1 MYSVKYVNILAEA
14 VEVVNRPFVLNMSEA
29 AQLQVTDEVLTG
41 MMKFITDKYNSL
53 DFGEIE
59 RSAGDISRFKYTEM
73 IRENAEMLKNIYEK
87 SGDPGAKKYAEVANS
102 VLKVLDHLR
111 ARRDSYRTLYQSG
124 NGLIQLLYTSL
135 VAACVYSV
143 GILVSNTIRFVTT
156 ETDTDC
162 QVMFD
167 EIPGSAKNVHIR
179 NVVSAAQSIDDFNKL
194 LDAYQKEAKRP
205 MHEAVGPI
213 AAGLLTVGL
222 VIYLIPKILILIRE
236 IIYSIYFLRVRV
248 GDMLAVQIDLINT
261 NIESLYGKGGSERVI
276 AKQTRVVEKL
286 EKWKNR
292 IAIKVDSVNALVS
305 VQKKRENQVLNV
317 EPDSPII
324 CNPEIINNGDLML

>member
-1 MYSVKYVNILAEA
+1 
-14 VEVVNRPFVLNMSEA
+14 
-29 AQLQVTDEVLTG
+29 
-41 MMKFITDKYNSL
+41 
-53 DFGEIE
+53 
-59 RSAGDISRFKYTEM
+59 
-73 IRENAEMLKNIYEK
+73 
-87 SGDPGAKKYAEVANS
+87 
-102 VLKVLDHLR
+102 
-111 ARRDSYRTLYQSG
+111 
-124 NGLIQLLYTSL
+124 
-135 VAACVYSV
+135 
-143 GILVSNTIRFVTT
+143 
-156 ETDTDC
+156 
-162 QVMFD
+162 
-167 EIPGSAKNVHIR
+167 
-179 NVVSAAQSIDDFNKL
+179 
-194 LDAYQKEAKRP
+194 

-213 AAGLLTVGL
+213 AAGLLTLGL

-276 AKQTRVVEKL
+276 AKQTRVAEKL

-324 CNPEIINNGDLML
+324 RNPEIINNGDLML